1 MVIFYVP
8 RICTYKLPQGGP
20 MSRLKPTERTERRV
34 QMFIDRGIFKQK
46 TDVLDAAVEL
56 LVRHQMEVDSR
67 KQAEEFKPDSA
78 VLFAQEATIKRAK

>member
-1 MVIFYVP
+1 
-8 RICTYKLPQGGP
+8 

-56 LVRHQMEVDSR
+56 LVRQQMELDSK
-67 KQAEEFKPDSA
+67 KQAESYVPDENVA
-78 VLFAQEATIKRAK
+78 LLQMVVNAKY